1 MKNTSTVV
9 MDLPFQLLAGLTTQI
24 HFSQT
29 IIYTFDSETPLQ
41 VQVEITGKQDTSNV
55 RVSDVNLLMKKI
67 YLG

>member
-41 VQVEITGKQDTSNV
+41 VQAEITGKQDTSNV

>member
-9 MDLPFQLLAGLTTQI
+9 MDLPFQLLAGLTTQML
-24 HFSQT
+24 FSQT
-29 IIYTFDSETPLQ
+29 IIYTFDTETPLQ
-41 VQVEITGKQDTSNV
+41 VQAEITGKQDTSNV

>member
-1 MKNTSTVV
+1 M
-9 MDLPFQLLAGLTTQI
+9 

-29 IIYTFDSETPLQ
+29 IIYTFDTETPLQ
-41 VQVEITGKQDTSNV
+41 VQAEITGQQDISNV